1 MWILT
6 METTG
11 PMASVAIINEEGAIW
26 EKVGEK
32 GYNHLTSLIPMT
44 KSLLEENALVP
55 GDISAVAASVGPG
68 SFTGIRIGVS
78 TARAFSQS
86 MGIPCISIPTLQ
98 TFLYNGKGD
107 KGGNEDKDDKD
118 GKDGKDGN
126 EGKEYQECNEDQR
139 MLVCPIIDARRDQ
152 LYGAA
157 FYKGKTLVEEA
168 AYSLGDYLERIG
180 SLERGHWKEAIF
192 YGDGISRYGDSIK
205 VWAKEM
211 GIRISFADE
220 DRRYQRARWGAL
232 IAKEG
237 WDKGMF
243 LSYNELMPQYMRL
256 AEAEQKLKAGTLH
269 V

>member
-11 PMASVAIINEEGAIW
+11 PMASVAIINEEGTIW

-44 KSLLEENALVP
+44 KSLLEENGLAP
-55 GDISAVAASVGPG
+55 RDISAVAASVGPG

-78 TARAFSQS
+78 SARAFSQS

-98 TFLYNGKGD
+98 TFLYNCG
-107 KGGNEDKDDKD
+107 
-118 GKDGKDGN
+118 
-126 EGKEYQECNEDQR
+126 EGKESKEGKEGHENHENHEDQTK
-139 MLVCPIIDARRDQ
+139 LVCPVIDARRDQ

-157 FYKGKTLVEEA
+157 FYKGEALVEEA

-180 SLERGHWKEAIF
+180 SLERKPWKEAIF
-192 YGDGISRYGDSIK
+192 YGDGISRYGETLDS
-205 VWAKEM
+205 WGKEM
-211 GIRISFADE
+211 GIGIIFAGE
-220 DRRYQRARWGAL
+220 DARYQRARWGAL
-232 IAKEG
+232 IAKSQ
-237 WDKGMF
+237 WDKGIL
-243 LSYNELMPQYMRL
+243 LSYNELMPRYMRL

>member
-11 PMASVAIINEEGAIW
+11 PMASVAIINEEGTIW

-44 KSLLEENALVP
+44 KSLLEENYLVP
-55 GDISAVAASVGPG
+55 KDISAVAASVGPG

-78 TARAFSQS
+78 SARAFSQS

-98 TFLYNGKGD
+98 TFLYNDGEGEE
-107 KGGNEDKDDKD
+107 GYEDF
-118 GKDGKDGN
+118 
-126 EGKEYQECNEDQR
+126 EGKEDHEDHEDQR
-139 MLVCPIIDARRDQ
+139 KLVCPIIDARRDQ

-157 FYKGKTLVEEA
+157 FYKGEALVEEA
-168 AYSLGDYLERIG
+168 AYSLGDFLERIG
-180 SLERGHWKEAIF
+180 SLERKPWKEAIF
-192 YGDGISRYGDSIK
+192 YGDGISRYGETLES
-205 VWAKEM
+205 WAKEK
-211 GIRISFADE
+211 GIGVDFAE
-220 DRRYQRARWGAL
+220 EERRYQRARWGAL
-232 IAKEG
+232 IAKAQ
-237 WDKGMF
+237 WDKGAL
-243 LSYNELMPQYMRL
+243 LSYNDLMPEYMRL